1 MKKVLQYTPEEL
13 NSFLDHTNYKTFRS
27 YYLIYKANIK
37 IFFKMAKAS
46 LLGYLIY
53 HK

>member
-37 IFFKMAKAS
+37 IFFRMVKAS